1 MSEVNQ
7 EYHVDTDE
15 VLKELQAEGYEMP
28 GQEPAEQPQE
38 EVAPSQQEPEEQEQH
53 EEVAETET
61 RVIDRAPKEPTL
73 IPAWK
78 AKITE
83 ERLAKENET
92 LRQQIEALQRNPTQ
106 ENRQE
111 VQQSI
116 ADIRQ
121 LAQEEGLE
129 LDERQERFFNKLY
142 GELTKNAVPQDLIKN
157 VEAFQQ
163 HQQIAQLEQEYNNEF
178 SNDVLPL
185 IKEQY
190 GELPEKELAT
200 LRQKLHDTAF
210 TEAYAKV
217 PLKEIFI
224 MKSRELNIKTP
235 KETIVTHKSGRTR
248 NADIDLSN
256 VDEATFATLDG
267 EALDAFLEK
276 KAARGDGWSR
286 R

>member
-28 GQEPAEQPQE
+28 GEEPAEQPQE
-38 EVAPSQQEPEEQEQH
+38 EVAPSQQEPEEQAA
-53 EEVAETET
+53 EEVVETEP

-73 IPAWK
+73 VPAWK
-78 AKITE
+78 VKIME

-92 LRQQIEALQRNPTQ
+92 LKQQIEALQSNPTP

-121 LAQEEGLE
+121 LAEEEGLM
-129 LDERQERFFNKLY
+129 LDEKQERFFNKMASVLAQ
-142 GELTKNAVPQDLIKN
+142 KAVPQDLLKN

-163 HQQIAQLEQEYNNEF
+163 QQQVVQLEHEYNQEF

-217 PLKEIFI
+217 PLKEIFL

-276 KAARGDGWSR
+276 KAGNSTGWSR